1 MDISLAGWL
10 FIGLVWSFF
19 FQFHF
24 LAYLTVRCVIQA
36 VGLAR
41 RPVKTSRPVTR
52 FRCTPRQPLPEVVIR
67 SDGDN

>member
-10 FIGLVWSFF
+10 FIGLFGVFF
-19 FQFHF
+19 SVSF